1 MSMANVEASWCVS
14 LIVECPSCGEVMDLT
29 ESDDVLDG
37 TFCTALEN
45 EKNYQVECHEC
56 GNHFTCDF
64 AY

>member
-1 MSMANVEASWCVS
+1 MANVEASWCVS

-45 EKNYQVECHEC
+45 EKNYPVECPEC
-56 GNHFTCDF
+56 GHEFTVDF
-64 AY
+64 VY